1 MYESDTE
8 SDDNNPYLAYLK
20 QKFPFDEEAAARK
33 NNELIAKIEADLK
46 KWAENLAIGIKK
58 WAGVIPIW
66 AMFKQRKF
74 R

>member
-1 MYESDTE
+1 
-8 SDDNNPYLAYLK
+8 
-20 QKFPFDEEAAARK
+20 
-33 NNELIAKIEADLK
+33 LIAKIEADLK

-66 AMFKQRKF
+66 AMFQQRKF